1 MEIEIIQAIS
11 SESNNRIHILSD
23 KKEIEKLTLTDKEKR
38 YILEKLKKNKN
49 NAALNRLGTWEFF
62 VLPEKKKPE
71 NELLESFRKRGS
83 EISSII
89 NDEKI
94 SDIEIVGKSDHA
106 CALAEGLILGSYKF
120 NKYFSGKGK
129 KKIRPNRVILCGENI
144 RKSDVEELKIIT
156 ESVYMVRDMVNEPLS
171 YLNAEKLAEVFN
183 DMGKKAGFTV
193 DIFHK
198 QKIESLKMGGLLAV
212 NKGSIDPPTFSVLE
226 WKPEKP
232 KNNKPIVLVGK
243 GIVYDTG
250 GLSLKPT
257 PNSMDLMKS
266 DMAGGA
272 IVAGVVYAV
281 SMLKLPVHVIALIP
295 ATDNRPSGNAYAP
308 GDIIT
313 MHSGKTVEVL
323 NTDAEGRLILADALS
338 YASKYEPELVV
349 DIATLTG
356 SAEIAVGRHGI
367 VTMGTA
373 GESCISALKAAGEKT
388 HERIVEFPV
397 WEEYGEMLKS
407 DIADMKNLGGRE
419 AGAIT
424 AGKFLEKFTSYPWIH
439 LDIAGVS
446 FFQQP
451 ESYRVKG
458 ATGTGTRLLYE
469 FIRNLYP

>member
-1 MEIEIIQAIS
+1 METEIIHSIS
-11 SESNNRIHILSD
+11 SVSDNRIFILKD
-23 KKEIEKLTLTDKEKR
+23 KKEIDEIAISDNEKK
-38 YILEKLKKNKN
+38 YILGKLKKNNK
-49 NAALNRLGTWEFF
+49 AVSINRLGTWDFF
-62 VLPEKKKPE
+62 ILPEKKKSKT
-71 NELLESFRKRGS
+71 ELLESFRRRGN
-83 EISSII
+83 EISAIVSEENIP
-89 NDEKI
+89 
-94 SDIEIVGKSDHA
+94 DIEIKGKSDEA

-120 NKYFSGKGK
+120 RKYFSEKDEK
-129 KKIRPNRVILCGENI
+129 KPNLKKVVLCGDNI
-144 RKSDVEELKIIT
+144 KKPDIEELQVIT
-156 ESVYMVRDMVNEPLS
+156 ESVYRVRDLVNEPLS
-171 YLNAEKLAEVFN
+171 YLTAEKLAEIFKST
-183 DMGKKAGFTV
+183 GKEAGFTV
-193 DIFHK
+193 DVFHK

-212 NKGSIDPPTFSVLE
+212 NQGSIDPPTFSVLE

-232 KNNKPIVLVGK
+232 KNKKPVVLVGK

-272 IVAGVVYAV
+272 VVAGVLYAV
-281 SMLKLPVHVIALIP
+281 SMLKLPVHVIALVP

-308 GDIIT
+308 GDVIT

-338 YASKYEPELVV
+338 YASKYKPELVV

-373 GESCISALKAAGEKT
+373 KESYISKLKEAGDKT

-424 AGKFLEKFTSYPWIH
+424 AGKFLENFTSYPWIH

-451 ESYRVKG
+451 DNYRVKG
-458 ATGTGTRLLYE
+458 ATGTGTRLLFE
-469 FIRNLYP
+469 FIKNLYS